1 MMNKDIL
8 AGKWALVTG
17 ASSGLGVDF
26 ARILASRG
34 TNLVLV
40 ARREEKLKSVKDTLV
55 EAYRVDVRVIPF
67 DLAGNGAAAGLYEE
81 INSRGLDIDV
91 LINNAG
97 FGLYGPFLDG
107 DLSSEQDMINL
118 NVEALMSLTKLFLRD
133 MQERGSGYVLQVASN
148 GAYQPTPGYA
158 VYSATKSFVLSFG
171 EALNYELKDSPV
183 SVTVVSPG
191 PTTTEF
197 HQVSGQGRDN
207 LYLRLLTM
215 ESGRVAEIGINAML
229 KGKPSVVPGRLNAAL
244 AWISQR
250 VPRRLAAAAAGWTMG
265 I

>member
-1 MMNKDIL
+1 MNKDIL

-26 ARILASRG
+26 ARELADRDM
-34 TNLVLV
+34 NLILV
-40 ARREEKLKSVKDTLV
+40 ARRKEKLAEVREQLIEDYEV
-55 EAYRVDVRVIPF
+55 EVEILPR
-67 DLAGNGAAAGLYEE
+67 DLSARDAPRKLFEE
-81 INSRGLDIDV
+81 LKNRGLEIEV

-97 FGLYGPFLDG
+97 FGLYGKFQDQELDH
-107 DLSSEQDMINL
+107 LQDMIDL
-118 NVEALMSLTKLFLRD
+118 NVRTLTGLTHLVLPE
-133 MQERGSGYVLQVASN
+133 MLERGSGYILQVASN

-171 EALNYELKDSPV
+171 EALNYELKGSPV

-191 PTTTEF
+191 PTATEF

-215 ESGRVAEIGINAML
+215 ESETVAEIGINAML
-229 KGKPSVVPGRLNAAL
+229 KGKPSVVPGWLNAVM

-250 VPRRLAAAAAGWTMG
+250 VPRRLAAAAAAWTMG
-265 I
+265 F